1 MNNSVF
7 GAPGVFGSP
16 SMFGAAELDPMFAA
30 SNPAHSSVFGVPAV
44 GSVGRRAGGLAQTA
58 GAAARRSGGRALDG
72 VVTKVQVKMAQQRYR
87 SARAASE
94 KYPGNSVL
102 RSAAEQARDEYRA
115 LKAQYEGQQAG
126 DPEFALR
133 VLNNPS
139 DLQLAVKAARKRYR
153 QLRRAAERSGSEDM
167 RREAEMARQE
177 YHALLAEL
185 KGQMRKNPRVV
196 GRVGRGKGK
205 TIDAKAEFAKK
216 AAKAWEA
223 GRLSDARIHMKSYEK
238 QAAST
243 EGGFIRK
250 SQRHVL
256 SKNKNRYIA
265 WVKANYGDKLGE
277 GHKTYS
283 VSASPFGA
291 KITKTTTKKAKF
303 SKRYK
308 GAKPG
313 KVAAVAA
320 QVAPSSAHTPGLD
333 HARVVAQRRRTS
345 RGGTVGRMMLG
356 GPRVGSL
363 LGLPPALRAARMA
376 KMAGPVHRLR
386 TRRKAGMASLP
397 FKQALPQIAKL
408 PRKEYRA
415 RRNQMLV
422 DRTTEQVI
430 ERLQS
435 DPEFINRPYEEK
447 VAAAMP
453 LAEAV
458 DSELAAVEQEI
469 GVAPPTAAEE
479 SEAIDEIME
488 EGDMAADWEGEYSDE
503 EFYLDDEYAGVF
515 GHFGAD
521 DASLTSRAEAAARAA
536 VDAIEADVAA
546 TEATAEAAVAEEDED
561 STRTMLMVGGG
572 LVVAYFAAKHFG
584 FIR

>member
-313 KVAAVAA
+313 KVRW
-320 QVAPSSAHTPGLD
+320 L
-333 HARVVAQRRRTS
+333 RRRPTPPDLI
-345 RGGTVGRMMLG
+345 M
-356 GPRVGSL
+356 PAW
-363 LGLPPALRAARMA
+363 LPSVVALRAA
-376 KMAGPVHRLR
+376 
-386 TRRKAGMASLP
+386 
-397 FKQALPQIAKL
+397 ALW
-408 PRKEYRA
+408 
-415 RRNQMLV
+415 
-422 DRTTEQVI
+422 
-430 ERLQS
+430 
-435 DPEFINRPYEEK
+435 
-447 VAAAMP
+447 VA
-453 LAEAV
+453 
-458 DSELAAVEQEI
+458 
-469 GVAPPTAAEE
+469 
-479 SEAIDEIME
+479 
-488 EGDMAADWEGEYSDE
+488 
-503 EFYLDDEYAGVF
+503 
-515 GHFGAD
+515 
-521 DASLTSRAEAAARAA
+521 
-536 VDAIEADVAA
+536 
-546 TEATAEAAVAEEDED
+546 
-561 STRTMLMVGGG
+561 
-572 LVVAYFAAKHFG
+572 
-584 FIR
+584 

>member
-30 SNPAHSSVFGVPAV
+30 SNPAHSSVFGGAPAV
-44 GSVGRRAGGLAQTA
+44 ASFSS
-58 GAAARRSGGRALDG
+58 GASGGRALDG

-94 KYPGNSVL
+94 KYPGDRLL
-102 RSAAEQARDEYRA
+102 RAAAEQARDAYRA

-126 DPEFALR
+126 NPEFALR
-133 VLNNPS
+133 G
-139 DLQLAVKAARKRYR
+139 R
-153 QLRRAAERSGSEDM
+153 
-167 RREAEMARQE
+167 
-177 YHALLAEL
+177 
-185 KGQMRKNPRVV
+185 MRKNPRVV

-205 TIDAKAEFAKK
+205 TIDAKEQLAKK
-216 AAKAWEA
+216 AGQAWKA

-243 EGGFIRK
+243 RGGFFRK
-250 SQRHVL
+250 AHRYVL
-256 SKNKNRYIA
+256 PHDKNPFEA
-265 WVKANYGDKLGE
+265 WVKANYGDKLGA
-277 GHKTYS
+277 GHTKITTTK
-283 VSASPFGA
+283 SPFGT
-291 KITKTTTKKAKF
+291 KVTKTMTKKAKF

-308 GAKPG
+308 GAKKRPSRDPG
-313 KVAAVAA
+313 KVAAIAA
-320 QVAPSSAHTPGLD
+320 QVAPSSVYTPGLD
-333 HARVVAQRRRTS
+333 HGRVVAQRRRAS
-345 RGGTVGRMMLG
+345 QGGTVSRMLLG
-356 GPRVGSL
+356 GPRVASL

-376 KMAGPVHRLR
+376 KMAGPVYRLR

-397 FKQALPQIAKL
+397 FKQALPQIARL

-422 DRTTEQVI
+422 DRTTEQVL
-430 ERLQS
+430 ERLKS
-435 DPEFINRPYEEK
+435 DPEFINQPYEEK
-447 VAAAMP
+447 VAAVMP
-453 LAEAV
+453 LAESV

-479 SEAIDEIME
+479 SEAIEEIME
-488 EGDMAADWEGEYSDE
+488 EGDMAADWEGDYSDE

-515 GHFGAD
+515 GSFGAA

-546 TEATAEAAVAEEDED
+546 TEATAEAAVAEEDD
-561 STRTMLMVGGG
+561 NNNRKMLMVGGG
-572 LVVAYFAAKHFG
+572 LVAAYFVAKYFG